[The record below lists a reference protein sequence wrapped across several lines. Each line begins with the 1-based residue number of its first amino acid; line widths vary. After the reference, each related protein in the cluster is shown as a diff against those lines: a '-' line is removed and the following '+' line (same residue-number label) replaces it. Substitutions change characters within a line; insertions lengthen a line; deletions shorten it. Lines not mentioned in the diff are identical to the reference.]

1 MIEDEEFVFCFSQL
15 KIENLNGKKDLVL
28 IKEMMLISNV
38 LNKNDRNLL
47 YKILILSFFSNIK
60 KKIPIFFFKRFFEK
74 KFDGIQNHHELIIIM
89 KNILII

>member
-1 MIEDEEFVFCFSQL
+1 MNMIEDEEFVFCFSQL

-60 KKIPIFFFKRFFEK
+60 KKFQFFSLKDFSRKSSMEY
-74 KFDGIQNHHELIIIM
+74 
-89 KNILII
+89 KNITNR

>member
-1 MIEDEEFVFCFSQL
+1 MIENEEFVFCFSQL

-47 YKILILSFFSNIK
+47 YKILILS
-60 KKIPIFFFKRFFEK
+60 IFFEY
-74 KFDGIQNHHELIIIM
+74 
-89 KNILII
+89 